1 MTLPP
6 LKLRGDVVR
15 PQMYKLPR
23 QQVGTGATLRCG
35 DLYQHNDEHR
45 KLDAAVSDALWRT
58 LHPAPF
64 RNSLA
69 RPPRVLPNKPLIS
82 SMRYDPTPV
91 LQPRSERLTDKARS
105 ISKVKWTSATHRI
118 EVFDTSIV

>member
-1 MTLPP
+1 M
-6 LKLRGDVVR
+6 R